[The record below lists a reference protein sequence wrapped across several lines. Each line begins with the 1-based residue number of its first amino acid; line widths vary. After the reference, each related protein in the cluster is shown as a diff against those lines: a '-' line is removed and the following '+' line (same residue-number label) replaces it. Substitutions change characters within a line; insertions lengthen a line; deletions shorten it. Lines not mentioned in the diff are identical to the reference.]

1 MKRGFHGENG
11 GQMEEI
17 KLGNGNIIKIIPT
30 KGEVKRGQ
38 RAKIYPVDDF
48 MGFKLKWYQ
57 KILLS
62 FYDIKLKLLQKY
74 DEWWWKKYIKH

>member
-1 MKRGFHGENG
+1 MKRGFYLENG
-11 GQMEEI
+11 VWMEEI
-17 KLGNGNIIKIIPT
+17 KLVNGNIIKIISA
-30 KGEVKRGQ
+30 KEVKRGQ
-38 RAKIYPVDDF
+38 RTKLYPVDDF

-57 KILLS
+57 KIYLS